1 MGGNRNSALE
11 AEQLSL
17 MRQQRQELD
26 KMRTREGQDRAR
38 MEQGRIAAMRGRF
51 GAVGETD
58 ITRPSRSPT
67 QAAAPRG
74 PTEMMVEGFQRMTGN
89 RSRSIFE

>member
-1 MGGNRNSALE
+1 MGGHRNSELE
-11 AEQLSL
+11 AEQLSM

-58 ITRPSRSPT
+58 IITPSRSPT
-67 QAAAPRG
+67 QAAAPRDLNQI
-74 PTEMMVEGFQRMTGN
+74 MVEKFQRMTGN
-89 RSRSIFE
+89 RFRSIFE